1 MVCRRRSA
9 EWGEERGMAEGAKS
23 DRGRGIREGVGA
35 RADGVPPVVSG
46 MGRRT
51 ADRSDR

>member
-23 DRGRGIREGVGA
+23 DRGRGIREREEGVGA
-35 RADGVPPVVSG
+35 REDGVPPAVSG

-51 ADRSDR
+51 RNG